1 MVSGWLIN
9 SSCVCIVSLD
19 LRPSVPY
26 YYYPLSLYPA
36 TNLELD
42 KDIQLYLT
50 PDKLAELFQV
60 HISGES
66 PNITFNYTNYF
77 VEHTNQTQAV
87 RNPYSDPLAHVVV
100 YLYPSNF
107 CASVLSPICEMP
119 NV

>member
-1 MVSGWLIN
+1 MVSGCLID

-19 LRPSVPY
+19 LRPSVPC
-26 YYYPLSLYPA
+26 YPLSLYPA

-60 HISGES
+60 HISGKS

-87 RNPYSDPLAHVVV
+87 RNPYSGPLAHF
-100 YLYPSNF
+100 L
-107 CASVLSPICEMP
+107 LSYTTEKFLTAK
-119 NV
+119 